1 MHTILDLIDKLVKA
15 VIGVPLKT
23 LIENCSQV
31 IYLNVIKFSSYSSTV
46 VLMKID
52 IIENHVYLHGIIRNS
67 FIKS

>member
-1 MHTILDLIDKLVKA
+1 MHTILDLIDKLVKD

-52 IIENHVYLHGIIRNS
+52 IIENHVYIFMES
-67 FIKS
+67 